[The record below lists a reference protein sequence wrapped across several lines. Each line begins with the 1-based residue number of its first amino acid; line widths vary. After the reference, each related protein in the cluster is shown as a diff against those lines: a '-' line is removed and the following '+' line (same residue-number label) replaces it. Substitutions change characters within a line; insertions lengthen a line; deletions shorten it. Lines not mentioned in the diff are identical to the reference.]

1 LSTFEGL
8 AGVAE
13 RQLGLITTGQAERI
27 GIKPNELA
35 RFAAEGLVWEPDWSV
50 FQLTSSDVAPR
61 YSYPYAAWLA
71 LTPNLFAWERPPAVH
86 EDAVLS
92 HESACQVWGLGS
104 FAAPVVRFIAPVR
117 LTGVRAVDVQLDA
130 LTPDQV
136 TRHHG
141 VPVTTPQRV
150 IVDLLREG
158 TDHDDVRRALTD
170 AVRLDLVD
178 LQAVYDELLP
188 RAGEFQLPVDGA
200 EFAGRLLGELE
211 IPTLS
216 ERNRRAFDALV
227 GHRG

>member
-1 LSTFEGL
+1 MTTFEGL

-13 RQLGLITTGQAERI
+13 RQLGLVTTGQAERI
-27 GIKPNELA
+27 GIKPNQLA

-50 FQLTSSDVAPR
+50 FQLTSSEVAPR

-71 LTPNLFAWERPPAVH
+71 LAPNLFAWERPPAVH

-104 FAAPVVRFIAPVR
+104 FAAPAVRFIAPVP
-117 LTGVRAVDVQLDA
+117 LADVRAVDVQLDA

-141 VPVTTPQRV
+141 VPVTTAQRV
-150 IVDLLREG
+150 ILDLLRDG
-158 TDHDDVRRALTD
+158 TDQHDVRRALTD

-178 LQAVYDELLP
+178 LQAVYDEL
-188 RAGEFQLPVDGA
+188 AGRFQLPVDGA
-200 EFAGRLLGELE
+200 EFAGRLLGELD
-211 IPTLS
+211 ISALS

-227 GHRG
+227 ANRG